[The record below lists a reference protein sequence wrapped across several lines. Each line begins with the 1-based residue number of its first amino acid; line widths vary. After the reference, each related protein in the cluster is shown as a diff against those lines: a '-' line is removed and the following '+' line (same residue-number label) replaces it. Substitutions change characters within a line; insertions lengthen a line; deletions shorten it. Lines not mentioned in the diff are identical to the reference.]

1 MYLSALCKSG
11 LNKNGLLTKTIRI
24 MKLTTVLLIAASL
37 QVSAKVYSQK
47 VTLKEN
53 NIPLQKVFEEI
64 RKQTGYQFF
73 YADEV
78 LVTATNVTVN
88 IKKGS
93 IEEVLDF
100 CFQNQQLT
108 YTISEN
114 TIIVKR
120 KVIVPEVNAPPPPPP
135 TAIEI
140 KGKITDDK
148 GQPLE
153 GATILIKGTNN
164 GTKSDANGNFSID
177 AEPNSTLII
186 SYVGFETIE
195 VKIGNQ
201 ANISVQLKP
210 SIVIGE
216 QIVVIGYGTQK
227 KRDLTGSIAVISG
240 DEVAKQPSTNP
251 ISSLQGRVAGLTIV
265 NSGQAGA
272 SPTVRIRGVNST
284 NNADPLYVVDGI
296 LQTNIDYLNAA
307 DIQTIEVLKDPSSI
321 AIYGLQGGN
330 GVIIITTKRA
340 KNGQTIISLQSNVSV
355 QKVNDKIKVVDAA
368 GFKKLY
374 SAQLANIN
382 AAPFDFSNYT
392 ANTNWQ
398 DQVLR
403 SALLS
408 NNSLS
413 VSNSTD
419 KSTTYLNVGYSNQQG
434 VLKYDQ
440 YEKYIARL
448 NEEIRVN
455 KNIRIGGDITGF
467 HYKQN
472 PPAGGVNEALWA
484 APIVPV
490 KAGPGLYY
498 TMPSFQRAQVAD
510 PVAIIDQYNG
520 KTINNGYR
528 VTGNIFAEIKF
539 LKNFTWK
546 SSLYTDLSF
555 NQSRWYGGL
564 PFHYIDLGEGN
575 IPTDTT
581 YAVNPHTSVSQSQT
595 ISKTFQQDHTLTFDK
610 DFSGG
615 HHITALAGF
624 STLYHYTEGING
636 GRTDTTLN
644 IPNDPTLWYI
654 NVVQQ
659 ANPGNFGGGA
669 SEDAST
675 SYMARVNYSFKNR
688 YLLNVTFRR
697 DGTSKFSP
705 SHQWGNFGSVG
716 AGWVLTDEKF
726 MQNIGWLNFLK
737 LKASWGTVGNGLN
750 IGNYL
755 SYPGLN
761 NSNVGVFGNNVYPS
775 VVAAYVPDPNLHWE
789 TIEGKDAGFE
799 ARLFKNRF
807 NLDVDLYDR
816 KTHDILTTITL
827 PGASGYTNYFT
838 NLGTIDNKGIEI
850 TAGWKD
856 NLGKNFSYSVSGN
869 FSVNKNNV
877 ESVGNNIN
885 FQLLGNGGA
894 SLTQSGYSIGY
905 FYGYVQTGI
914 YQTTAQLDKLP
925 HMSSSTPGD
934 ISFADINGDG
944 KIDQNDRTYLGSPFP
959 KYNFGGNVSL
969 NYKDF
974 DLGID
979 LQGVAGNKI
988 YVQRRQATF
997 AILNYESNRLN
1008 AWTGAGTNN
1017 VEPILDNTRSNNYLF
1032 SSYWLEPG
1040 DYLRIRTVQL
1050 GYTFSPHIS
1059 KGSGVQSLR
1068 LYISGQNLATF
1079 TKATGYS
1086 PEVPISNPISAGAD
1100 NGVYPIPAIYS
1111 FGLNLTF

>member
-1 MYLSALCKSG
+1 MYLSALFKSG
-11 LNKNGLLTKTIRI
+11 LNKSGFLTKTIRI
-24 MKLTTVLLIAASL
+24 MKLTTVLLIAACL
-37 QVSAKVYSQK
+37 QVSAKGYSQK

-53 NIPLQKVFEEI
+53 NISLQKVFEEI

-78 LVTATNVTVN
+78 LVTAKNVTVN

-93 IEEVLDF
+93 IEKVLNF

-120 KVIVPEVNAPPPPPP
+120 KVIVSEVVNALPPPPP

-140 KGKITDDK
+140 KGKITDGE

-153 GATILIKGTNN
+153 GATILVKGTNN

-177 AEPNSTLII
+177 AEPNSTLVI
-186 SYVGFETIE
+186 SYVGFETTE

-210 SIVIGE
+210 SIAIGE

-403 SALLS
+403 SALLF

-498 TMPSFQRAQVAD
+498 TMPSFQRAQV
-510 PVAIIDQYNG
+510 
-520 KTINNGYR
+520 
-528 VTGNIFAEIKF
+528 
-539 LKNFTWK
+539 
-546 SSLYTDLSF
+546 
-555 NQSRWYGGL
+555 
-564 PFHYIDLGEGN
+564 
-575 IPTDTT
+575 
-581 YAVNPHTSVSQSQT
+581 
-595 ISKTFQQDHTLTFDK
+595 
-610 DFSGG
+610 
-615 HHITALAGF
+615 
-624 STLYHYTEGING
+624 
-636 GRTDTTLN
+636 
-644 IPNDPTLWYI
+644 
-654 NVVQQ
+654 
-659 ANPGNFGGGA
+659 
-669 SEDAST
+669 
-675 SYMARVNYSFKNR
+675 
-688 YLLNVTFRR
+688 
-697 DGTSKFSP
+697 
-705 SHQWGNFGSVG
+705 
-716 AGWVLTDEKF
+716 
-726 MQNIGWLNFLK
+726 
-737 LKASWGTVGNGLN
+737 
-750 IGNYL
+750 
-755 SYPGLN
+755 
-761 NSNVGVFGNNVYPS
+761 
-775 VVAAYVPDPNLHWE
+775 
-789 TIEGKDAGFE
+789 
-799 ARLFKNRF
+799 
-807 NLDVDLYDR
+807 
-816 KTHDILTTITL
+816 
-827 PGASGYTNYFT
+827 
-838 NLGTIDNKGIEI
+838 
-850 TAGWKD
+850 
-856 NLGKNFSYSVSGN
+856 
-869 FSVNKNNV
+869 
-877 ESVGNNIN
+877 
-885 FQLLGNGGA
+885 
-894 SLTQSGYSIGY
+894 
-905 FYGYVQTGI
+905 
-914 YQTTAQLDKLP
+914 
-925 HMSSSTPGD
+925 
-934 ISFADINGDG
+934 
-944 KIDQNDRTYLGSPFP
+944 
-959 KYNFGGNVSL
+959 
-969 NYKDF
+969 
-974 DLGID
+974 
-979 LQGVAGNKI
+979 
-988 YVQRRQATF
+988 
-997 AILNYESNRLN
+997 
-1008 AWTGAGTNN
+1008 
-1017 VEPILDNTRSNNYLF
+1017 
-1032 SSYWLEPG
+1032 
-1040 DYLRIRTVQL
+1040 
-1050 GYTFSPHIS
+1050 
-1059 KGSGVQSLR
+1059 
-1068 LYISGQNLATF
+1068 
-1079 TKATGYS
+1079 
-1086 PEVPISNPISAGAD
+1086 
-1100 NGVYPIPAIYS
+1100 
-1111 FGLNLTF
+1111 